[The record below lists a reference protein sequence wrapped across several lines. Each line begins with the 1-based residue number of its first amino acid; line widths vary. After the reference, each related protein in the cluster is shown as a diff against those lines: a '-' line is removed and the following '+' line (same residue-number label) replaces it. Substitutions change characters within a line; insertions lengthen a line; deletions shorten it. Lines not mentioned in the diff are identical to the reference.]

1 MRSAS
6 ANWVDAMGKVNLAEK
21 FTKFTDL
28 WSPKLVGELNENY
41 IKLAKGRGE
50 LDWHTHDNEDEFFLV
65 VSGHLDIHLRDR
77 VISLDPGEFFVVPQG
92 VEHRPV
98 AEEGAEILLIEPKET
113 LHTGTRKTDQT
124 VDVEDQAWI

>member
-1 MRSAS
+1 MS
-6 ANWVDAMGKVNLAEK
+6 KVNLAEK

-41 IKLAKGRGE
+41 IKLAKGQGV

-77 VISLDPGEFFVVPQG
+77 VISLDPGEFFVVPKG

-98 AEEGAEILLIEPKET
+98 AKEGAEILLIEPKET
-113 LHTGTRKTDQT
+113 LHTGTKQTEKTVGIEDQT
-124 VDVEDQAWI
+124 WI